1 MSSMSKSTQLEVNA
15 TLMFQQAK
23 ISLLKEF
30 RVFDPM
36 SASTFSVDDRISKNS
51 TLVVFRLG
59 TTTSNQ
65 STMWRIHMVGV
76 GKGSFHPM
84 LIRYPS

>member
-59 TTTSNQ
+59 TT
-65 STMWRIHMVGV
+65 MWRIHMVGV